1 MIFLD
6 NIKIGNFIKLL
17 RKKKKMTQKELAD
30 KLGITDR
37 AVSRW
42 ERGIGC
48 PDISLLESLA
58 DILGVSVLELLK
70 GEYID
75 DEKEIDEG
83 SLLETMKL
91 SRNNVIYKIKRWY
104 NYLTV
109 LVVIVICLFIVITN
123 IKSVY
128 LLNKSYDM
136 DIYNIEDDSADII
149 KEFNNKVEIIMNNQG
164 KYEDRDYSRIRSNMK
179 IMKERLAEQNN
190 KKYLGKK
197 KYSYIDLVQFYVDHG
212 NLRTME
218 IDNMDIYRI
227 LVDYDGGVSDNMV
240 RYEFDDQRIKENI
253 SYMFFALEEPY
264 FMSNDSYQYIGNID
278 SIVRV
283 IYEREI
289 RLCDDIIRVGGLG

>member
-164 KYEDRDYSRIRSNMK
+164 KYEDRDYSRIRSSMK

-289 RLCDDIIRVGGLG
+289 RLCDDIIKVGGLG

>member
-1 MIFLD
+1 
-6 NIKIGNFIKLL
+6 
-17 RKKKKMTQKELAD
+17 MTQKELAD

-164 KYEDRDYSRIRSNMK
+164 KYEDRDYSRIRSSMK

-227 LVDYDGGVSDNMV
+227 LVGYDGGVSDNMV
-240 RYEFDDQRIKENI
+240 RYEFDDQSIKENI
-253 SYMFFALEEPY
+253 SYIFFALEEPY
-264 FMSNDSYQYIGNID
+264 FMINDSYQYIGNID

-289 RLCDDIIRVGGLG
+289 RLCDDIIKVGGLG

>member
-1 MIFLD
+1 MD
-6 NIKIGNFIKLL
+6 NVKIGNFIKLL
-17 RKKKKMTQKELAD
+17 RKKKKMTQRELAD

-42 ERGIGC
+42 ERAIGC

-75 DEKEIDEG
+75 NDKGIDEG
-83 SLLETMKL
+83 YLLESMKL
-91 SRNNVIYKIKRWY
+91 SKNNVMDKIKRWY

-109 LVVIVICLFIVITN
+109 LVVVVICLFVVITN

-149 KEFNNKVEIIMNNQG
+149 KVFNDKVEFIMNNQG
-164 KYEDRDYSRIRSNMK
+164 EYEDRDYSRIRSSMK

-212 NLRTME
+212 NLKTME
-218 IDNMDIYRI
+218 IDNVDIYKI
-227 LVDYDGGVSDNMV
+227 LVNYDGSVSDNMI
-240 RYEFDDQRIKENI
+240 RYELDDQSIKENI
-253 SYMFFALEEPY
+253 SYIFFALEAPY
-264 FMSNDSYQYIGNID
+264 FMSNDGYQYIGNID
-278 SIVRV
+278 GIVRN
-283 IYEREI
+283 IYDREI